1 MDTNDLPLEVREV
14 PEGEDLRQRHAL
26 IGTDLVLIKRPT
38 APLAKLDGQLYPSS
52 PPRNTAGQ
60 RKSPKGIGHWL

>member
-14 PEGEDLRQRHAL
+14 PEGEDLRQWHAL

-38 APLAKLDGQLYPSS
+38 ASLAKLDVNSIRLPL
-52 PPRNTAGQ
+52 
-60 RKSPKGIGHWL
+60 PKHCRSE